1 MPDYKSEQIRNITVI
16 GHGGCG
22 KTILTEGI
30 LHSAGVTNRFG
41 KIEEGNTVS
50 DYHKDEIEKQMSI
63 NSALMNCFWKKSD
76 GEKVKFNI
84 IDTPGFMDFI
94 GEVKSSLRVTE
105 TALMVVDSFKGI
117 EVGTESSFKFT
128 KEFHNNIIFVINKLD
143 TENAVFEDTVNQLV
157 ESFGPQVAVA
167 AFPVN
172 HGLGFNSIVDV
183 IKMKM
188 YKFSTDGKGDY
199 TIEDIPANLKDK
211 ADEYHQKLIEA
222 IASEDDALMEKF
234 FESGSLSE
242 TEIAEG
248 LKIGLKDRMLF
259 PVFCTSATTNVG
271 VKPLMDFIAD
281 YTESPTDR
289 PAEKGHKPNSEEI
302 VEVKP
307 DVNGQ
312 PVLFIFKTISEKNIG
327 ELSFFR
333 VYSGKVSPGMDLI
346 NEATGKSERLAQT
359 YTMNGKD
366 RKEISE
372 VITGDFAGV
381 VKLKDSH
388 TNNTLCSKSYPVVLE
403 SIKFPL
409 PNMSLAI
416 ASARKGEEDKLGQ
429 ALHSFHE
436 EDPTFVM
443 NYDPEISQTI
453 IHGQGEIHINT
464 IINRMKAKYGL
475 DVVLTEPKIPY
486 KETIKRKANDVEYRH
501 KKQTGGK
508 GQFGHVVI
516 NVEPKPRGE
525 GFEFVNSIKGGAIPA
540 EFIPPVEKGIKEA
553 MERGVAF
560 GYPVVDVKVTLREGG
575 FHAVDSSAIAFEIAA
590 KGGYRQ
596 TMPKA
601 GPQILEPIMK
611 VDVFVPADYTGDVIG
626 DLNRRRAMI
635 KSQDTAPIGVRVK
648 ADVPLSEMF
657 GYIGD
662 LRTMTSGRGQFSM
675 EFSHYAAC
683 PKNVSDQVI
692 KEAIERKK
700 AADAAK

>member
-525 GFEFVNSIKGGAIPA
+525 GFEFVDAIVGGVIPGRFIPA
-540 EFIPPVEKGIKEA
+540 VEKGIIETMA
-553 MERGVAF
+553 SGVLI
-560 GYPVVDVKVTLREGG
+560 GCKVIDVKVTLHFGS
-575 FHAVDSSAIAFEIAA
+575 FHNVDSDELSFKLAASQAFR
-590 KGGYRQ
+590 KGFKDAS
-596 TMPKA
+596 PV
-601 GPQILEPIMK
+601 ILEPVYE
-611 VDVFVPADYTGDVIG
+611 VDIYFPEEFMGAVSGDVSS
-626 DLNRRRAMI
+626 RRGKILGMESEGSLQVI
-635 KSQDTAPIGVRVK
+635 KCHI
-648 ADVPLSEMF
+648 PLSEMS
-657 GYIGD
+657 GYSSK
-662 LRTMTSGRGQFSM
+662 LRSFTQGRGSYTRK
-675 EFSHYAAC
+675 FSHYEEV
-683 PKNVSDQVI
+683 PKEVETKIIADY
-692 KEAIERKK
+692 EKK
-700 AADAAK
+700 RAEEQK

>member
-172 HGLGFNSIVDV
+172 HGLGFNSVVDV

-525 GFEFVNSIKGGAIPA
+525 GFEFVDAIVGGVIPGRFIPA
-540 EFIPPVEKGIKEA
+540 VEKGIIETMA
-553 MERGVAF
+553 SGVLI
-560 GYPVVDVKVTLREGG
+560 GCKVIDVKVTLHFGS
-575 FHAVDSSAIAFEIAA
+575 FHNVDSDELSFKLAASQAFR
-590 KGGYRQ
+590 KGFKDAS
-596 TMPKA
+596 PV
-601 GPQILEPIMK
+601 ILEPVYE
-611 VDVFVPADYTGDVIG
+611 VDIYFPEEFMGAVSGDVSS
-626 DLNRRRAMI
+626 RRGKILGMESEGRLQVI
-635 KSQDTAPIGVRVK
+635 KCHI
-648 ADVPLSEMF
+648 PLSEMN
-657 GYIGD
+657 GYSSK
-662 LRTMTSGRGQFSM
+662 LRSFTQGRGSYTRK
-675 EFSHYAAC
+675 FSHYEEV
-683 PKNVSDQVI
+683 PKEVETKIIADY
-692 KEAIERKK
+692 EKK
-700 AADAAK
+700 RAEEQK

>member
-525 GFEFVNSIKGGAIPA
+525 GFEFVDAIVGGVIPGRFIPA
-540 EFIPPVEKGIKEA
+540 VEKGIIETMA
-553 MERGVAF
+553 SGVLI
-560 GYPVVDVKVTLREGG
+560 GCKVIDVKVTLHFGS
-575 FHAVDSSAIAFEIAA
+575 FHNVDSDELSFKLAASQAFR
-590 KGGYRQ
+590 KGFKDAS
-596 TMPKA
+596 PV
-601 GPQILEPIMK
+601 ILEPVYE
-611 VDVFVPADYTGDVIG
+611 VDIYFPEEFMGAVSGDVSS
-626 DLNRRRAMI
+626 RRGKILGMESEGRLQVI
-635 KSQDTAPIGVRVK
+635 KCHI
-648 ADVPLSEMF
+648 PLSEMS
-657 GYIGD
+657 GYSSK
-662 LRTMTSGRGQFSM
+662 LRSFTQGRGSYTRK
-675 EFSHYAAC
+675 FSHYEEV
-683 PKNVSDQVI
+683 PKEVETKIIADY
-692 KEAIERKK
+692 EKK
-700 AADAAK
+700 RAEEQK